1 MEKPETKEDI
11 REIIEEDAPA
21 PTFTNKQ
28 YTSSTLENEELKP
41 SILYNQPPTPGQPI
55 VQQLAPQITPQ
66 QPMQLSYAPTAIEE
80 IEELVESV
88 VEEKWRSFMESF
100 GDITVWKE
108 RVRIEL
114 VSIKQEV
121 IRLHNSYENLQKAVL
136 GRIQTYDKN
145 IVEIGS
151 EMRALEQVFERIM
164 NPLTSNIKELSR
176 ITDELKKKSK

>member
-1 MEKPETKEDI
+1 
-11 REIIEEDAPA
+11 
-21 PTFTNKQ
+21 
-28 YTSSTLENEELKP
+28 
-41 SILYNQPPTPGQPI
+41 
-55 VQQLAPQITPQ
+55 
-66 QPMQLSYAPTAIEE
+66 MQLSYAPTAIEE